1 MWPRNPLGTERRS
14 SAKRQVTSEMRRR
27 WVRYSELQRRLNIF
41 VVYWKK
47 GVLVVERTLSSVA
60 FCASSSAFFAAS
72 SRAFRSSSSFIF
84 SMSPLRMYL
93 FGRCDALSSIL
104 RLEAISA
111 LRASMV
117 ALSEG
122 EII

>member
-1 MWPRNPLGTERRS
+1 MWPWNPLGTERRS
-14 SAKRQVTSEMRRR
+14 NAKCQVTSEMRRR
-27 WVRYSELQRRLNIF
+27 WFRYSELQRRLNIF

-84 SMSPLRMYL
+84 SISPLRMYL
-93 FGRCDALSSIL
+93 FGRWDALSSIL